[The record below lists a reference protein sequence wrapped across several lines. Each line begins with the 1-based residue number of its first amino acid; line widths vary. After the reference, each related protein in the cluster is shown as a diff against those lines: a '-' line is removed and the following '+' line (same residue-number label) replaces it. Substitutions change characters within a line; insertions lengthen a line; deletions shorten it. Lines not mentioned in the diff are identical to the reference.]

1 MTDFSQKNRLLAID
15 SPLGSD
21 ALLLTRLKGTEY
33 VSELFAFEAEV
44 YSKQK
49 SISPASIV
57 GKNVTIKLMMT
68 DQDSVHQ
75 AQTRYINGYVK
86 SFKQDG
92 SQLQNLRGYTAE
104 IVPWF
109 WFLTQTTDSKIYQF
123 KSVKE
128 IASAIFGENGFTDFQ
143 FRLAGQHPQREYCV
157 QYQETDFNF
166 LSRLFEE
173 EGIYYYFEHQNG
185 KHNLIISDHVGG
197 YGQCQEAAVDYRAGT
212 ETSHTVHT
220 WHHNYEFRTGRYA
233 KRDYDFKKPSNR
245 LQTGSAA
252 SMKVPGVGKYERF
265 VYPGRYEDKG
275 LGDQLTRLRVEADEA
290 AHDVIRGESGC
301 RSFTAGHRFTLQR
314 HDDAPAEVS
323 EYMHLSVSH
332 HAQDYSYTAD
342 NERHK
347 EYANTFDCIPAEVVS
362 RPQLKTGWPKM
373 QGPQTAVVVGPA
385 GEEIYTDQYG
395 RVKVQFPWDRY
406 GSYDENSSC
415 WIRVSHNWAGKN
427 WGGMFLPRI
436 GQEVIVDFIDGD
448 PDRPMITGRVYNAE
462 QMPPWSLPANKTQS
476 GVLTRS
482 SKGGTAANANCLR
495 FEDKKGEEQLFI
507 HAEKNQDIEVEND
520 ETHWVGHDRT
530 KTIDNDETVFVH
542 HDRTETVDNNEDIT
556 IGVNR
561 SERVGNNEDITIG
574 VNRTEQVGSNER
586 IAIGSNRSETV
597 GSNEKVTVGQ
607 NRVHTTGISEIK
619 TVGMARVHTVG
630 INETNTVGVAQ
641 QNTVGMTQTNTIGQK
656 MEYNVGEE
664 IIIQTGKSVIH
675 MLSDGTITI
684 KGVNIN
690 IEAEETINTKTG
702 KDTHMK
708 AAGLITMKAKKILE
722 N

>member
-1 MTDFSQKNRLLAID
+1 
-15 SPLGSD
+15 
-21 ALLLTRLKGTEY
+21 
-33 VSELFAFEAEV
+33 
-44 YSKQK
+44 
-49 SISPASIV
+49 
-57 GKNVTIKLMMT
+57 
-68 DQDSVHQ
+68 
-75 AQTRYINGYVK
+75 
-86 SFKQDG
+86 
-92 SQLQNLRGYTAE
+92 
-104 IVPWF
+104 
-109 WFLTQTTDSKIYQF
+109 
-123 KSVKE
+123 
-128 IASAIFGENGFTDFQ
+128 
-143 FRLAGQHPQREYCV
+143 
-157 QYQETDFNF
+157 
-166 LSRLFEE
+166 
-173 EGIYYYFEHQNG
+173 
-185 KHNLIISDHVGG
+185 
-197 YGQCQEAAVDYRAGT
+197 
-212 ETSHTVHT
+212 
-220 WHHNYEFRTGRYA
+220 
-233 KRDYDFKKPSNR
+233 
-245 LQTGSAA
+245 
-252 SMKVPGVGKYERF
+252 
-265 VYPGRYEDKG
+265 
-275 LGDQLTRLRVEADEA
+275 
-290 AHDVIRGESGC
+290 
-301 RSFTAGHRFTLQR
+301 
-314 HDDAPAEVS
+314 
-323 EYMHLSVSH
+323 
-332 HAQDYSYTAD
+332 
-342 NERHK
+342 
-347 EYANTFDCIPAEVVS
+347 
-362 RPQLKTGWPKM
+362 
-373 QGPQTAVVVGPA
+373 
-385 GEEIYTDQYG
+385 
-395 RVKVQFPWDRY
+395 
-406 GSYDENSSC
+406 
-415 WIRVSHNWAGKN
+415 
-427 WGGMFLPRI
+427 MFLPRI

-597 GSNEKVTVGQ
+597 GSNEKVTIGQ

-641 QNTVGMTQTNTIGQK
+641 QNTVGMIQTNTIGQK

-690 IEAEETINTKTG
+690 IEAEENINTKTG